1 MKMVYKLIIKSLL
14 QQNESTKVGS
24 GSVVLTEHVIII
36 ITTQTL
42 LIQIPKSGQLAAE
55 LAAPATC

>member
-1 MKMVYKLIIKSLL
+1 MKMVYKIGIKKKS
-14 QQNESTKVGS
+14 SSSKTKAQR
-24 GSVVLTEHVIII
+24 SVPVRVIII

-42 LIQIPKSGQLAAE
+42 FEQFPKSVQLAAE